1 MSRSNLLH
9 RLRAAAAPLAALS
22 LLAACATATP
32 YQPLGVRGAAS
43 GGYSEQRLEENR
55 YRVSFTGNEFT
66 SRQRVEN
73 YLLYRAAELTLQA
86 GYDGF
91 TMVTRGTDPHTR
103 TTVSRDPFY
112 GPWGGG
118 PWGYWGPSW
127 RFRGR
132 GFGWRTW
139 DPWIGDPFWADNL
152 DVSTV
157 TSFEASAEIVMF
169 RGRRADDPRS
179 FDAHQVVAN
188 LGPTVQGPPR

>member
-1 MSRSNLLH
+1 MSR
-9 RLRAAAAPLAALS
+9 RTVLRALRTAAAPFAALA
-22 LLAACATATP
+22 LLAACATETP
-32 YQPLGVRGAAS
+32 YQPLNPHGYSA

-55 YRVSFTGNEFT
+55 YRVMFTGNSFT

-91 TMVTRGTDPHTR
+91 TMVNRGTDPHT
-103 TTVSRDPFY
+103 TTRVMGDPF
-112 GPWGGG
+112 GPG

-132 GFGWRTW
+132 GFGGWRSW
-139 DPWIGDPFWADNL
+139 DPWMRSPFWADDY

-157 TSFEASAEIVMF
+157 TSYEASAEIVMF
-169 RGRRADDPRS
+169 HGRRADDPRS
-179 FDAHQVVAN
+179 FDAHQIVAN
-188 LGPTVQGPPR
+188 LGPAIQMPR

>member
-1 MSRSNLLH
+1 MTR
-9 RLRAAAAPLAALS
+9 RTPIRILRGAAAPLALAG

-32 YQPLGVRGAAS
+32 YQPLGTHNAQAS
-43 GGYSEQRLEENR
+43 GGYSEQRLQDDR
-55 YRVSFTGNEFT
+55 YRVMFSGNEFT

-91 TMVTRGTDPHTR
+91 TMAQRGTDPTVHTR
-103 TTVSRDPFY
+103 VYGDPF
-112 GPWGGG
+112 GPG
-118 PWGYWGPSW
+118 PFGFWGPSW

-132 GFGWRTW
+132 GFGWRSW
-139 DPWIGDPFWADNL
+139 DPWIRRPFWADDF

-169 RGRRADDPRS
+169 HGARSGDPRS

-188 LGPTVQGPPR
+188 LGPTIQVPARR